1 MKMMLLL
8 SLVSAGAIQAPVEDL
23 PTAIGENCPQPP
35 ATVSFLGGHLY
46 QCEPEEGEDAYK
58 DVTPPDDSTHWSLNF
73 GSIEQPPR
81 GTSNFRWA
89 DAWPFR
95 SIVIMSLPVRQGR
108 DAYYIFD
115 HNGTVIDSSK
125 QEAIG
130 ERMAEMTISG
140 LRVWPTANVYYRM
153 PTGKNGDAGTDRD
166 PMQRVNDP
174 SYFALIVDQAMLCPI
189 LRESEF
195 VNWPRD
201 RRSGDNTGTYINGH
215 CGDAESRSFS
225 FPGIEHD
232 PQTYYMYP
240 GFPISKLEIFWT
252 FQRHDEPERP
262 VRDRKGK
269 CVALCG
275 SDESN
280 R

>member
-1 MKMMLLL
+1 MTLFLLL
-8 SLVSAGAIQAPVEDL
+8 SLESAGAIQAPVDDL
-23 PTAIGENCPQPP
+23 PIATGKDCPPPP
-35 ATVSFLGGHLY
+35 ATVRFLEGRQY

-58 DVTPPDDSTHWSLNF
+58 DVTPPDDHAHWSLNF
-73 GSIEQPPR
+73 GNIEQPPLGSR
-81 GTSNFRWA
+81 NFHWV

-95 SIVIMSLPVRQGR
+95 SIVVMSLPWPEPR
-108 DAYYIFD
+108 DAYFIFD
-115 HNGTVIDSSK
+115 RSGTVIDSSNE
-125 QEAIG
+125 EAIG
-130 ERMAEMTISG
+130 ERMAEMTVSG

-153 PTGKNGDAGTDRD
+153 PTGKNGDAGTVRD
-166 PMQRVNDP
+166 PMLRAIYP
-174 SYFALIVDQAMLCPI
+174 SHFALIVDQGVLCPV
-189 LRESEF
+189 LEESEF

-215 CGDAESRSFS
+215 CGDAERRTFS

-232 PQTYYMYP
+232 LQTDYEYP
-240 GFPISKLEIFWT
+240 GFPNRKRMLVWS

-269 CVALCG
+269 CVALCR
-275 SDESN
+275 SDESK